1 MLETTSYNDL
11 QEQVSSNDWV
21 LLYYSAGWCGP
32 CISYSPVIKKVG
44 EAYQKVLTTL
54 KVDVQRVPESAG
66 EQGVQVVPTLV
77 LLNKGK
83 PVDSAVGKQTQSQV
97 MQWLNGHML
106 IH

>member
-1 MLETTSYNDL
+1 MQETTSYSDL
-11 QEQVSSNDWV
+11 QNQLKDNDWV

-32 CISYSPVIKKVG
+32 CISYSPIIEKVG
-44 EAYQKVLTTL
+44 EAYQQVLTTL
-54 KVDVQRVPESAG
+54 KVDVEQVPESAG
-66 EQGVQVVPTLV
+66 EQRIQAVPTLV

-83 PVDSAVGKQTQSQV
+83 PVDSTVGAQTQSQV